1 MFNGRPKYT
10 RPISM
15 DEIPIYTSHHPK
27 TNPSNV
33 EKPNPNQESDSKI
46 LQNVIKLNEMI
57 EKYNNQSSK
66 PMSESFIQ
74 SLERQFEK
82 FETEAI
88 NEKINNPNLT
98 SEIERLRNN
107 ILLLSKK

>member
-1 MFNGRPKYT
+1 M
-10 RPISM
+10 
-15 DEIPIYTSHHPK
+15 
-27 TNPSNV
+27 
-33 EKPNPNQESDSKI
+33 
-46 LQNVIKLNEMI
+46 QNVIKLNEMI

-74 SLERQFEK
+74 SLERQLEK